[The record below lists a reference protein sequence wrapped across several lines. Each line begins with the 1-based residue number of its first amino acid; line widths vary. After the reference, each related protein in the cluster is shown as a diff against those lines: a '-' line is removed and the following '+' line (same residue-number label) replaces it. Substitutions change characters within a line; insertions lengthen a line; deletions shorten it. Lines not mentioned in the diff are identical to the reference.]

1 MTTGARGT
9 SAVPEV
15 RFRTI
20 DGVRIRCADCGGSQ
34 EPAPLTA
41 VTVPG
46 NRFTL

>member
-1 MTTGARGT
+1 MTSGAEGT
-9 SAVPEV
+9 SVVPEV

-20 DGVRIRCADCGGSQ
+20 DGVCIRYADRGGSQ
-34 EPAPLTA
+34 EPARLTA